1 MRHRL
6 SLVVSILLSLTPAMV
21 RAQTLF
27 RGGVEVVEIDV
38 NVVDGRDQPLTDL
51 GMAEFTVKV
60 DGRPRRVVGAEYVSV
75 RPPSA
80 ASAPTRPGD
89 EPETSISAN
98 ATRSRGRLIVLAVD
112 RESIAFGEGGGVM
125 QAAGEFLAR
134 LTPEDKVAFVAIPPT
149 DPMVDFTT
157 NREVIRNALLRS
169 LGTGTRARR
178 QVSMGVYEAI
188 AIARRTDPVT
198 EESVMTRLCPA
209 STRANRTG
217 PDGRPIADPGRTMAD
232 RCRMEVRAQALGIA
246 SEIEER
252 TMASVRTLRSV
263 LEGLRHLD
271 APASFIWISDG
282 LVTEASGGDDLS
294 ELGRL
299 ASRARATINV
309 LMVDSLGGNIIESDR
324 SPSARQD
331 RNLERQGLL
340 NLAMSTRGVLYNVG
354 ANASAAFLRIEN
366 ELSGYYLLAVEAT
379 PADHDGK
386 RHPIDVKVR
395 RRGANVRARREF
407 QLLSDRDEAAVTPHD
422 RILNVLRSPLDVGE
436 LPLRLATYGYQDD
449 ATPQVKLLVA
459 AEIEHRGDT
468 TTDPVELQVGIV
480 VFDEAGQQVSS
491 RVQEVRLQPV
501 DTPTGQVLEYATAV
515 LVDPGNYSIRVAV
528 VDDEGR
534 RGSVTRQVV
543 AYQMSE
549 LPFAVSDLL
558 LTDTKETQGGG
569 IRPVVEPRLDE
580 DRLGAYLEL
589 YSNEPGFFD
598 GVNVRLEVA
607 TGESSRP
614 LAAAQGRVTPAQGS
628 ARTLAVAA
636 VSVESLPPNVYL
648 ARAILRRGDEVIGQ
662 LERPFRVTARNRS
675 RSAPPLTTLV
685 SPASFDR
692 TTVLTPQVMG
702 FFLDTIEK
710 RQPGLRAE
718 VIQAR
723 RGHLDVAARR
733 AFDRGNQ
740 MGAAFFQGLH
750 LLSQDKLNP
759 AALQFAAAL
768 SMSPEFAP
776 AAFYLGACYA
786 AAGRQ
791 SDAATM
797 WRRALLSDDRFAF
810 EYAALGDA
818 LMQGGD
824 ADQAVVVLRHAA
836 DTWPD
841 DEGLHRR
848 LALAYGAQSQYQQ
861 VLPQIEPYLSRHRDD
876 HQALLI
882 ALHALFSAHMEGL
895 VLTTVEGDREKIRSY
910 ARAYASSPGPHGELV
925 ASWLTALDALPP
937 AGLK

>member
-6 SLVVSILLSLTPAMV
+6 SLVVSILLAITPVAV
-21 RAQTLF
+21 RAQTVF

-38 NVVDGRDQPLTDL
+38 NVVDGRDQPLSDL

-60 DGRPRRVVGAEYVSV
+60 DGRPRRLVGAEYISV

-80 ASAPTRPGD
+80 APTPARPD
-89 EPETSISAN
+89 DAPETSFSAN
-98 ATRSRGRLIVLAVD
+98 TSRSRGRLIVLAVD

-125 QAAGEFLAR
+125 QAAGDFLSR
-134 LTPEDKVAFVAIPPT
+134 LAPEDKVAFVAIPPT

-169 LGTGTRARR
+169 LGTATRARR

-209 STRANRTG
+209 SSRANRTA
-217 PDGRPIADPGRTMAD
+217 PDGRPVADPGRTMAD
-232 RCRMEVRAQALGIA
+232 RCRMEVRAQALGIT

-252 TMASVRTLRSV
+252 TVASVRTLRSI
-263 LEGLRHLD
+263 LEGLRSLD
-271 APASFIWISDG
+271 TPASFIWISDG

-309 LMVDSLGGNIIESDR
+309 LMVDSSGGNIIESDR

-354 ANASAAFLRIEN
+354 ANASAAFQRIEN
-366 ELSGYYLLAVEAT
+366 ELSGYYLLAVEAR
-379 PADHDGK
+379 PEDHDGK

-407 QLLSDRDEAAVTPHD
+407 QMVTDREAAAVTP
-422 RILNVLRSPLDVGE
+422 RERVLNVLRSPIDVGE

-449 ATPQVKLLVA
+449 ATPQVKLLLA
-459 AEIEHRGDT
+459 AEIEHSGGT
-468 TTDPVELQVGIV
+468 TTDAVGLQVGLV

-491 RVQEVRLQPV
+491 RVQEVSLQPT
-501 DTPTGQVLEYATAV
+501 DTPSGQLLEYSTAV
-515 LVDPGNYSIRVAV
+515 LVDPGNYSIRLAV
-528 VDDEGR
+528 VDDQGR

-543 AYQMSE
+543 AYQMSG

-558 LTDTKETQGGG
+558 LTDTKEALGGG
-569 IRPVVEPRLDE
+569 IRPIVEPRLDD

-598 GVNVRLEVA
+598 AVDVRLEIA
-607 TGESSRP
+607 TGESGRP
-614 LAAAQGRVTPAQGS
+614 LATAQGRVTPAQGS

-636 VSVESLPPNVYL
+636 VSVESLPPNVYV
-648 ARAILRRGDEVIGQ
+648 ARAVVRRGDEVIGQ
-662 LERPFRVTARNRS
+662 LDRPFRITARNRS
-675 RSAPPLTTLV
+675 RSAPLITTLV
-685 SPASFDR
+685 APATFDQAA
-692 TTVLTPQVMG
+692 VLTPQVMG
-702 FFLDTIEK
+702 FFLDAIEK

-750 LLSQDKLNP
+750 LLSQDKLNS

-791 SDAATM
+791 ADAATM
-797 WRRALLSDDRFAF
+797 WRRALLSDDRVAF

-818 LMQGGD
+818 LMRNGD
-824 ADQAVVVLRHAA
+824 AEQAVVVLRQAVE
-836 DTWPD
+836 TWPD
-841 DEGLHRR
+841 DEGLRRR

-861 VLPQIEPYLSRHRDD
+861 VLPQIEPYLTRHRDD

-882 ALHALFSAHMEGL
+882 ALHALFSAHLEGQ
-895 VLTTVEGDREKIRSY
+895 VLTTAEGDREKLHSY
-910 ARAYASSPGPHGELV
+910 ARAYASSPGPHADLV
-925 ASWLTALDALPP
+925 TTWLAAVDSPP
-937 AGLK
+937 AGKR